1 MATGFTGDPL
11 HRGSWFGLPDFG
23 ATEKLSDIFG
33 QGRTAQGGSN
43 MQGDQKQTVLY
54 PAGTNSTGKTQFAPA
69 GQGAYG
75 YNVTQKYVAPQNS
88 GNVSGNNTNTNQNNG
103 LKTISE
109 QEALNKGWDINNL
122 PAGYTR
128 EVSQPSNNQNNAI
141 EEQRNKVRSGINKQA
156 DSYMSYLDNEINA
169 LPQEEEE
176 GQKFIEGQYETSKE
190 AVDRE
195 KRRNTKEVGEQIVQ
209 LMRSGNDRFG
219 SVGAGNSSAT
229 QVMLPYA
236 LGRESAKANAKI
248 AEVALGQTKAIESE
262 KNQMLYDL
270 KTQVNDVKRRF
281 RELRAGA
288 DERRQ
293 QALLAL
299 EENTLAGLETDARNQ
314 LAELRS
320 RSATLK
326 DWVTQRTAQLN
337 DYKMQGYKVDP
348 LSQVQEEV
356 SANDFINPMVFAGIK
371 KKQDSAYYA

>member
-1 MATGFTGDPL
+1 MGHNHLITTNMATPYYTP
-11 HRGSWFGLPDFG
+11 
-23 ATEKLSDIFG
+23 
-33 QGRTAQGGSN
+33 
-43 MQGDQKQTVLY
+43 Y
-54 PAGTNSTGKTQFAPA
+54 PVPTPWINKPS
-69 GQGAYG
+69 AYG
-75 YNVTQKYVAPQNS
+75 YSDSKKVQSSGSPQGFVVNPYNGPKYASPADVNAVKNQISQPYKEQISAPQPQPQ
-88 GNVSGNNTNTNQNNG
+88 NQNNNNNNG
-103 LKTISE
+103 SNVVTNERALKE
-109 QEALNKGWDINNL
+109 GWDINNL
-122 PAGYTR
+122 PAGYVRAQEGPSADDRAR
-128 EVSQPSNNQNNAI
+128 EEARL

-156 DSYMSYLDNEINA
+156 DSYMSYLDNEINT

-176 GQKFIEGQYETSKE
+176 GQKYIEGQYKASTE